1 MTDAGTIGA
10 ALGAVALAV
19 SVVALAL
26 GALAL
31 ARGAPAQLARIAD
44 GALRQATKAA
54 EHVDSFR
61 VEIGTV
67 LESIEVEREEV
78 RRQRRRLSGSESKAD
93 ARSNGPPD
101 GMPDPSDRDAYAAW
115 LMRTRA
121 PGGIAGGF

>member
-31 ARGAPAQLARIAD
+31 ARGAPARLERVAD
-44 GALRQATKAA
+44 GALRQATTAA

-78 RRQRRRLSGSESKAD
+78 RRQRRRLSSSESKGEE
-93 ARSNGPPD
+93 RNGPPD
-101 GMPDPSDRDAYAAW
+101 GMPDPQDREAYAAW
-115 LMRTRA
+115 LMATRA
-121 PGGIAGGF
+121 PGGIAAMGR